1 MSFIGYDEGNVDNYA
16 PRVLG
21 DRLIGP
27 DDTGVD
33 ELDRNGRSLNH
44 PVPSERCSKSGC
56 VTGSLYSGPWT
67 HSSADSRS
75 VFKNPF
81 LRHLKKVK

>member
-1 MSFIGYDEGNVDNYA
+1 VVRGCDSPNHWSSQDEKLPNPSKFGDPVTEHDEGNVDNYD
-16 PRVLG
+16 PQVLG

-44 PVPSERCSKSGC
+44 PVPYQRCSKSGC
-56 VTGSLYSGPWT
+56 VTGSLYT
-67 HSSADSRS
+67 
-75 VFKNPF
+75 
-81 LRHLKKVK
+81 